1 MNADVDLPPGLRRS
15 AAGSAAG
22 RDWLRGFNDLYA
34 GIMRDWNLQATP
46 GGPWFG
52 QTAAVFPVLAPD
64 GAAAVLKLTVP
75 HPEAAGEARALA
87 LWDGRGAVRLLA
99 DRGPFVLLLE
109 RLDAGRPLS
118 AVPLGDTV
126 GIWGGLMRQLQPSPA
141 PASALAPAPAPA
153 PAGSFDQVSALA
165 EEWTDTL
172 PARWLELGKPFPTWL
187 LECALEVCQV
197 RGSVGRRED
206 RDVLLHSDLHYGN
219 ILARLDFPDR
229 FAAIDPKPLIGE
241 PEFAVAPMLWNR
253 IAELST
259 ADAGRHLHRRCV
271 ELAEAAGLD
280 PETAREWAVAREVDN
295 ALDYLQT
302 RSASDA
308 LRSLWVASTLAGRT
322 LPDLPPAHALPVPA

>member
-1 MNADVDLPPGLRRS
+1 MNAGVDLPPGLRRS

-22 RDWLRGFNDLYA
+22 RDWLRGFKDLHA
-34 GIMRDWNLQATP
+34 ETMLDWNLQPAP

-64 GAAAVLKLTVP
+64 GSAAVLKLTFP
-75 HPEAAGEARALA
+75 HPEADGEARALR

-99 DRGPFVLLLE
+99 ERGPFVLLLE

-118 AVPLGDTV
+118 AVALDETI
-126 GIWGGLMRQLQPSPA
+126 GIWGGLARQLQQPRATGPS
-141 PASALAPAPAPA
+141 
-153 PAGSFDQVSALA
+153 GSFEQVSAVA

-219 ILARLDFPDR
+219 ILARLDAPDH
-229 FAAIDPKPLIGE
+229 FAGIDPKPLIGE

-253 IAELST
+253 IAELSA
-259 ADAGRHLHRRCV
+259 ADAGRHLQRRCMD
-271 ELAEAAGLD
+271 LAEAAGLD
-280 PETAREWAVAREVDN
+280 PDTAREWAVAREVDN
-295 ALDYLQT
+295 ALDYLQHGAT
-302 RSASDA
+302 GDA
-308 LRSLWVASTLAGRT
+308 VRSLWVASTLAGST
-322 LPDLPPAHALPVPA
+322 LPDLPAAHALPAPA

>member
-1 MNADVDLPPGLRRS
+1 MELPPGLRRS

-22 RDWLRGFNDLYA
+22 REWLRGFNDLHA
-34 GIMRDWNLQATP
+34 GAMLDWNLRAAP

-64 GAAAVLKLTVP
+64 GSSAVLKLTFP
-75 HPEAAGEARALA
+75 HPEADGEARALR

-99 DRGPFVLLLE
+99 ERGAFVLLLE

-118 AVPLGDTV
+118 TIALDDTS
-126 GIWGGLMRQLQPSPA
+126 GIWGGLVRQLQLPPATSPA
-141 PASALAPAPAPA
+141 
-153 PAGSFDQVSALA
+153 GGFEMVSALA

-187 LECALEVCQV
+187 MECALEVCQV

-219 ILARLDFPDR
+219 ILARLDSPAG

-253 IAELST
+253 IADLP
-259 ADAGRHLHRRCV
+259 AVDAGRHLRRRCV
-271 ELAEAAGLD
+271 ELAEAAGLEPD
-280 PETAREWAVAREVDN
+280 TAREWAMAREVDN
-295 ALDYLQT
+295 ALDYLQQGAT
-302 RSASDA
+302 GDA
-308 LRSLWVASTLAGRT
+308 VRSLWVASTLAGST
-322 LPDLPPAHALPVPA
+322 LPDLPAAHALPAPA

>member
-1 MNADVDLPPGLRRS
+1 VNTDVELPPGLRRS

-22 RDWLRGFNDLYA
+22 GDWLRDFNDLHA
-34 GIMRDWNLQATP
+34 GAMLDWNLQPAP

-52 QTAAVFPVLAPD
+52 LTAAVFPVLAPD
-64 GAAAVLKLTVP
+64 GSSAVLKLTFP
-75 HPEAAGEARALA
+75 HPEADGEARALK

-99 DRGPFVLLLE
+99 ERGPFVLLLE

-118 AVPLGDTV
+118 AVPLDETT
-126 GIWGGLMRQLQPSPA
+126 GIWGGLARQLQRPQATGPA
-141 PASALAPAPAPA
+141 A
-153 PAGSFDQVSALA
+153 SFDQVSALA

-187 LECALEVCQV
+187 MECALEVCQV

-219 ILARLDFPDR
+219 ILARLDAPDR

-253 IAELST
+253 IAELSA
-259 ADAGRHLHRRCV
+259 ADAGRHLNSRCV
-271 ELAEAAGLD
+271 DLAEAAGLD
-280 PETAREWAVAREVDN
+280 PDTAREWAVAREVDN
-295 ALDYLQT
+295 ALDYLQHRAT
-302 RSASDA
+302 GDA
-308 LRSLWVASTLAGRT
+308 VRSLWVASTLAGST
-322 LPDLPPAHALPVPA
+322 LPDLPAAHALPAPA